1 VTSLELPKTT
11 AYGRII
17 AKDKLFE
24 HGGASRELQDIIAKQ
39 VGRIRWANK
48 IAPGT
53 MNIAPDDEIAEIEL
67 IEMELR
73 VPLKEFDK
81 RIMPLVVKA
90 IPYNLFFKLVG
101 GEKAHYA
108 VIYGGK
114 AYNSETPPKII
125 GSGIK
130 NVWENIVRQMA
141 GIPFGETPITDVI
154 AENERVEKLTQ
165 QIETLERKA
174 RAEKQPRRK
183 LDIAIE
189 IKRLKELL

>member
-1 VTSLELPKTT
+1 LELPKTT

-24 HGGASRELQDIIAKQ
+24 HGGASRELQDIVAKQ

-53 MNIAPDDEIAEIEL
+53 MNIAPDDEISEIEL

-73 VPLKEFDK
+73 VPLKELDK

-114 AYNSETPPKII
+114 AYHSEIPPKII
-125 GSGIK
+125 GSGTK
-130 NVWENIVRQMA
+130 SVWENIVRQVA
-141 GIPFGETPITDVI
+141 GIPFGETPIADVI
-154 AENERVEKLTQ
+154 AENERIEKLTQ

-183 LDIAIE
+183 LDIAIK